1 MECCRLTRGK
11 GSWSI
16 THVSS
21 FASGILSVHAH
32 SVVLVTS
39 NVGWINAAILGI
51 PSRNGGWGLISWKNW
66 SPCWIPV
73 LFCWV
78 SSAFTCPPEMYKYN
92 GRNLAELTIT
102 VCWSCDHPVRVQF
115 ERKYISIRTVKIK
128 NCTKM
133 KNEVNNN
140 LLLQPLFQHPA
151 VAMVHWLEAK
161 YPSSVEPNTLH

>member
-66 SPCWIPV
+66 SPYWIPA
-73 LFCWV
+73 LFSWV
-78 SSAFTCPPEMYKYN
+78 SRAFTWPPDICKYS
-92 GRNLAELTIT
+92 GRNLLVLTTT
-102 VCWSCDHPVRVQF
+102 VCWSCDHPVSVQF
-115 ERKYISIRTVKIK
+115 ERKFIIRTVKK
-128 NCTKM
+128 KYTKL
-133 KNEVNNN
+133 KTEADNN
-140 LLLQPLFQHPA
+140 LLLQPIFHHS
-151 VAMVHWLEAK
+151 VVVKVHWMEAK
-161 YPSSVEPNTLH
+161 TPSSVVPNTLH